1 MALRKLP
8 HSKRDS
14 NCSWLV
20 SLQFL
25 LFEVTLFEKSN
36 FCPRFQFWQNFT
48 FRECFT
54 GNHKSYHLHFHE
66 FFAQNIFDNFSRE
79 VKVVFSVSRIFS
91 LKNWNHFCEF
101 KAEFLGE
108 NWRFGTVW
116 RSKVVLHNISYR
128 LASLLLT
135 KSWSSLVKLELSHA
149 KRPIILSSATS
160 SSRS

>member
-8 HSKRDS
+8 DSKRDS

-91 LKNWNHFCEF
+91 LKIWNHFCEF